1 MRAGPKL
8 LQWPLAMK
16 NFIAVLTTGDLR
28 QMIGRY
34 SDVILAGL
42 VMTIISMLIIPLPY
56 FALDLL
62 IVLNISISV
71 LLLLLAMYIP
81 NALHLASFPSL
92 LLITTLF
99 RLALNVSSTRLIL
112 LTAKAG
118 EVIQAFGNFVV
129 KGNLVVGIVIF
140 LILTI
145 IQFLVITKGAERVAE
160 VAARFT
166 LDAMP
171 GKQMSIDADLRAGA
185 FDMDEARR
193 KRNDLNR
200 ESQLFG
206 SMDGA
211 MKFVKGD
218 AIAGLIITA
227 INIVA
232 GIVIGVLMMKMKAG
246 EALNVFALLT
256 IGDGLVSQIPALL
269 ISITAGLVVTRVAS
283 EEESNHLG
291 KDISFQLLGQP
302 RAFIIA
308 AVLLTL
314 FALVPGMPG
323 IPFTIM
329 AAATGLIGYG
339 LNRTARLKA
348 EGKLQPLPNAPAS
361 QEEVKEQRDKRIQ
374 AQRMQEGQS
383 QQMLP
388 VVTPIALEVAADL
401 IPLVEDTGDGSKF
414 LGEMIPMMRDGLFYE
429 LGVRFPGIRVR
440 GNETDMPPGSY
451 LIMINEI
458 PLVMGTVS
466 QEKVLVND
474 TVERLRLLNIEGE
487 PATNPANG
495 NECAWIDIQYQEV
508 AEQAGLTTWD
518 AAGYIVLHL
527 SSVLRKNGA
536 EFVGIQET
544 MNMLEQL
551 EQAFPALVKETVPKV
566 VSPFQLT
573 DILRRL
579 IEEEISIRDLRSILQ
594 ALAEWGQVEH
604 DTVMLTE
611 YVRAALKRYI
621 SHKYTRGQ
629 NTLIVYLL
637 DPQIEETVRS
647 SIQHTSS
654 GSYLALEPEITQE
667 ILSAVR
673 TEVGSLPPTAQNP
686 VILTTME
693 IRRYFRKLVEL
704 EFPHLAVLSYQELS
718 PDMNIQP
725 IARISLE

>member
-1 MRAGPKL
+1 
-8 LQWPLAMK
+8 MK
-16 NFIAVLTTGDLR
+16 EFFAVLTTGDIKLT
-28 QMIGRY
+28 IGRY
-34 SDVILAGL
+34 SDVLLASL
-42 VMTIISMLIIPLPY
+42 VMLILSMLIIPLPP
-56 FALDLL
+56 FLLDIF

-92 LLITTLF
+92 LLVTTLF

-112 LTAKAG
+112 LTAQAG
-118 EVIQAFGNFVV
+118 EVIKAFGNFVV
-129 KGNLVVGIVIF
+129 QGNLVVGIVMF
-140 LILTI
+140 LILMI

-185 FDMDEARR
+185 FDLDTARKR
-193 KRNDLNR
+193 RNDLNR

-218 AIAGLIITA
+218 SIAGLIITA
-227 INIVA
+227 INIIA
-232 GIVIGVLMMKMKAG
+232 GIIIGTTMLDMSAG
-246 EALNVFALLT
+246 EALQIFAILT
-256 IGDGLVSQIPALL
+256 VGDGLVSQIPALL
-269 ISITAGLVVTRVAS
+269 IAITAGLVVTRVAS
-283 EEESNHLG
+283 EEEANHLG
-291 KDISFQLLGQP
+291 KDIAIQLLAEP
-302 RAFIIA
+302 RAFLIA
-308 AVLLTL
+308 ATLLTL
-314 FALVPGMPG
+314 FGLVPGLPTL
-323 IPFTIM
+323 PFFFM
-329 AAATGLIGYG
+329 AGATGLIGWG
-339 LNRTARLKA
+339 LLRTRRLKA
-348 EGKLQPLPNAPAS
+348 EGRLLESENGPPSEAMIQ
-361 QEEVKEQRDKRIQ
+361 EQRERRIQ
-374 AQRMQEGQS
+374 AQKMQEGQS

-401 IPLVEDTGDGSKF
+401 IPLVDDSREGTKF

-440 GNETDMPPGSY
+440 GNETDMPPGTY

-466 QEKVLVND
+466 EAKVLVND
-474 TVERLRLLNIEGE
+474 SVERLRLLNIEGE

-495 NECAWIDIQYQEV
+495 NECAWIPREFQEV

-518 AAGYIVLHL
+518 APGYIVLHL
-527 SSVLRKNGA
+527 SSVLRKNGS

-551 EQAFPALVKETVPKV
+551 EAAFPALVKETTPKV

-667 ILSAVR
+667 ILASVR
-673 TEVGSLPPTAQNP
+673 NEVGSLPPTAQNP

-725 IARISLE
+725 IARIALD

>member
-1 MRAGPKL
+1 MNAVRDFLGVL
-8 LQWPLAMK
+8 L
-16 NFIAVLTTGDLR
+16 VGDLKGTV
-28 QMIGRY
+28 GRY

-42 VMTIISMLIIPLPY
+42 VMVIITMLIIPLPP
-56 FALDLL
+56 FLLDLL

-92 LLITTLF
+92 LLVTTLF

-118 EVIQAFGNFVV
+118 EVIKAFGNFVV
-129 KGNLVVGIVIF
+129 QGNLVVGIVIF

-185 FDMDEARR
+185 FDMDEARV
-193 KRNDLNR
+193 KRNNLAR

-218 AIAGLIITA
+218 SIAGLIITV

-232 GIVIGVLMMKMKAG
+232 GLIIGSTSFQMELG
-246 EALNVFALLT
+246 EAANVYAILT
-256 IGDGLVSQIPALL
+256 VGDGLVSQIPALL
-269 ISITAGLVVTRVAS
+269 ISITAGLIVTRVAS
-283 EEESNHLG
+283 EDEENHLG
-291 KDISFQLLGQP
+291 KDISTQLLAQP

-308 AVLLTL
+308 TVLLTL
-314 FALVPGMPG
+314 FGLVPGLPMV
-323 IPFTIM
+323 PFFVLAM
-329 AAATGLIGYG
+329 MTGLAAYG
-339 LNRTARLKA
+339 LNRTIRLKA
-348 EGKLQPLPNAPAS
+348 EGRLQAPPPGTPPS
-361 QEEVKEQRDKRIQ
+361 EEEVREERQKRIQ
-374 AQRMQEGQS
+374 KQRMQEGQS

-388 VVTPIALEVAADL
+388 VVTPIALEVASDL
-401 IPLVEDTGDGSKF
+401 IPLVEDAGEGSRF
-414 LGEMIPMMRDGLFYE
+414 LGEMVPMMRDGLFYE

-440 GNETDMPPGSY
+440 GNESDMPPGSY

-466 QEKVLVND
+466 HDKVLVND
-474 TVERLRLLNIEGE
+474 SVERLRLLNISGE

-495 NECAWIDIQYQEV
+495 NECAWISSEYQRV

-518 AAGYIVLHL
+518 ASGYMVLHL

-637 DPQIEETVRS
+637 DPQIEETVRA

-654 GSYLALEPEITQE
+654 GSYLALEPEVTQE

>member
-1 MRAGPKL
+1 
-8 LQWPLAMK
+8 MK
-16 NFIAVLTTGDLR
+16 NFIAVLTTGDLT

-34 SDVILAGL
+34 SDMILAAL
-42 VMTIISMLIIPLPY
+42 VVIIISMLIIPIPT
-56 FALDLL
+56 FFLDIFL
-62 IVLNISISV
+62 VLNMSISV
-71 LLLLLAMYIP
+71 LLLLLAIYIP
-81 NALHLASFPSL
+81 NALQIASFPSI

-99 RLALNVSSTRLIL
+99 RLSLNVSSTRLIL
-112 LTAKAG
+112 LHAKAG
-118 EVIQAFGNFVV
+118 EVIKAFGDFVV
-129 KGNLVVGIVIF
+129 QGNLVVGVVVF

-145 IQFLVITKGAERVAE
+145 INFLVITKGAERIAE

-185 FDMDEARR
+185 FDMDEARK
-193 KRNDLNR
+193 KRNDLSR

-218 AIAGLIITA
+218 SIAGLIITA

-232 GIVIGVLMMKMKAG
+232 GIIIGSSMMDMSAG
-246 EALNVFALLT
+246 EALSVFAILT

-269 ISITAGLVVTRVAS
+269 IAITAGLIVTRVAS
-283 EEESNHLG
+283 EEENQHLG
-291 KDISFQLLGQP
+291 KDIALQLLAQP
-302 RAFIIA
+302 RAFLISS
-308 AVLLTL
+308 VLLCL
-314 FALVPGMPG
+314 LGLVPGLPMV
-323 IPFTIM
+323 PFFVL
-329 AAATGLIGYG
+329 AFVTGGVGYG
-339 LNRTARLKA
+339 LVRTAKMKA
-348 EGKLQPLPNAPAS
+348 EGRIMPTDPDEPAS
-361 QEEVKEQRDKRIQ
+361 DEQVREQRDKRIQ
-374 AQRMQEGQS
+374 AQKMQEGQS

-401 IPLVEDTGDGSKF
+401 IPLVEDAGEGSKF
-414 LGEMIPMMRDGLFYE
+414 LGEMVPMMRDGLFYE

-440 GNETDMPPGSY
+440 GNETDMPAGSY

-466 QEKVLVND
+466 LDKVLVND
-474 TVERLRLLNIEGE
+474 TAERLRLLNIEGE
-487 PATNPANG
+487 TATNPANG
-495 NECAWIDIQYQEV
+495 NECAWIDAEYKDV

-527 SSVLRKNGA
+527 SSVLRKNAA
-536 EFVGIQET
+536 EFVGIQEV

-579 IEEEISIRDLRSILQ
+579 VEEEISIRDLRSILQ
-594 ALAEWGQVEH
+594 SLAEWGQVEH

-611 YVRAALKRYI
+611 YVRSALKRYI

>member
-1 MRAGPKL
+1 
-8 LQWPLAMK
+8 MK
-16 NFIAVLTTGDLR
+16 NFIAVLTTGDLV
-28 QMIGRY
+28 QTISRY
-34 SDVILAGL
+34 SDMILAGL
-42 VMTIISMLIIPLPY
+42 VVTILSMLIIPVPPFL
-56 FALDLL
+56 LDLL
-62 IVLNISISV
+62 LVLNMSISV
-71 LLLLLAMYIP
+71 LLLLLAIYIP
-81 NALHLASFPSL
+81 NALHIASFPSL

-112 LTAKAG
+112 LTAEAG
-118 EVIQAFGNFVV
+118 EVIKAFGDFVV
-129 KGNLVVGIVIF
+129 RGNLVVGIVMF

-145 IQFLVITKGAERVAE
+145 INFLVITKGAERVAE

-185 FDMDEARR
+185 FDMDEARK
-193 KRNDLNR
+193 KRNDLGR

-218 AIAGLIITA
+218 SIAGLIITA
-227 INIVA
+227 INVIA
-232 GIVIGVLMMKMKAG
+232 GIIIGTTMLNMTAG
-246 EALNVFALLT
+246 DALEVFAILT

-269 ISITAGLVVTRVAS
+269 IAITAGLIVTRVAS
-283 EEESNHLG
+283 EDATQHLG
-291 KDISFQLLGQP
+291 KDISLQLLAQP

-308 AVLLTL
+308 SSLMLGL
-314 FALVPGMPG
+314 GLIPGLPG
-323 IPFTIM
+323 IPFTVLAFMSGI
-329 AAATGLIGYG
+329 TGYG
-339 LNRTARLKA
+339 LLRTKRLKA
-348 EGKLQPLPNAPAS
+348 EGRLMPQDDDAPPT
-361 QEEVKEQRDKRIQ
+361 EEAVKEQREKRIQ
-374 AQRMQEGQS
+374 SQRMQEGQS

-401 IPLVEDTGDGSKF
+401 IPLVEDAGEGSKF
-414 LGEMIPMMRDGLFYE
+414 LGEMVPMMRDGLFYE

-440 GNETDMPPGSY
+440 GNETDMPAGSY

-466 QEKVLVND
+466 LDKVLVND
-474 TVERLRLLNIEGE
+474 TAERLRLLNIDGE
-487 PATNPANG
+487 SATNPANG
-495 NECAWIDIQYQEV
+495 NECAWIDAEYKDV

-518 AAGYIVLHL
+518 ASGYIVLHL
-527 SSVLRKNGA
+527 SSVLRKNAA
-536 EFVGIQET
+536 EFVGIQEV

-579 IEEEISIRDLRSILQ
+579 VEEEISIRDLRSILQ
-594 ALAEWGQVEH
+594 SLAEWGQVEH

-611 YVRAALKRYI
+611 YVRSALKRYI